1 MKRIVFVLL
10 VAYSFLPIVYG
21 QTVQTPDKVY
31 GQLFID
37 VQMNHIFPDN
47 KTFVDCIPKR
57 DPAAIV
63 RDYLAIKNNPAIK
76 FSLEMFVK
84 ENFIIPS
91 APQTTYQDTTKDVV
105 KHINSLWEVLKRQN
119 DSAVKGSSLLPLP
132 FPYVVPGGRFREI
145 YYWDSYFTMLGLRE
159 SGQHQLIENMIKN
172 FAHLI
177 NTYGHI
183 PNGNRTYYLSRSQ
196 PPFFSLMV
204 NLLAEIKGDSVYKN
218 YLPAMQKEYDYW
230 MDKTEPTKHVV
241 RMPDGSILNRF
252 YDQLNI
258 PRQEMHGIDVETAQK
273 SKANNKEIYR
283 DLRTAAESGW
293 DFSTRWLGDGKN
305 LSTIQTTQ
313 FVQVDLNCLLYA
325 LERNLS
331 KAYDLSGN
339 DQKAQSFNQLAE
351 RRKKAINKYCWS
363 AKSGWYVDYNLAT
376 KRHSTSLTLAG
387 VVPFF
392 LQVAPASNIFIAAQ
406 NIRSKFLKAG
416 GVTTTLVNSGQQWD
430 APNGWAPLEWMT
442 IAGLEQY
449 NQGDLARNIAY
460 RWVQLN
466 VGVFQRTG
474 KLMEKY
480 NVYEMNLDGGGG
492 EYPSQDGFGWTNG
505 VLLALIKKYGIKYQ
519 EFQKKDF

>member
-1 MKRIVFVLL
+1 MKRIFFVLL
-10 VAYSFLPIVYG
+10 IAYGFLPIAIS
-21 QTVQTPDKVY
+21 QTIATPDKIY
-31 GQLFID
+31 GKLFSD
-37 VQMNHIFPDN
+37 VQMSHIFPDN

-76 FSLEMFVK
+76 FSLEMFVR

-91 APQTTYQDTTKDVV
+91 PPQSGFQDTTKDVV
-105 KHINSLWEVLKRQN
+105 KHINNLWEVLKRQN
-119 DSAVKGSSLLPLP
+119 DSAIKGSSLLPLP
-132 FPYVVPGGRFREI
+132 YPYIVPGGRFHEI

-159 SGQHQLIENMIKN
+159 SGQDQLIENMIRN

-204 NLLAEIKGDSVYKN
+204 NLLAEIKGEAVLKE
-218 YLPAMQKEYDYW
+218 YLPAMQKEHDYW
-230 MDKTEPTKHVV
+230 MDKTAPTKHVA
-241 RMPDGSILNRF
+241 RMPDGSILNRY

-258 PRQEMHGIDVETAQK
+258 PRQESHAPDVETAEK
-273 SKANNKEIYR
+273 GGKVNKELFR
-283 DLRTAAESGW
+283 DLRSSAESGW
-293 DFSTRWLGDGKN
+293 DFSTRWFADEKN
-305 LSTIQTTQ
+305 LTTIRTTSL
-313 FVQVDLNCLLYA
+313 VPVDLNCLLYA

-331 KAYDLSGN
+331 KAYDLNGDS
-339 DQKAQSFNQLAE
+339 QKAQRFNQLAE
-351 RRKKAINKYCWS
+351 SRKKAINKYCWS

-376 KRHSTSLTLAG
+376 KRHAPALTLAG
-387 VVPFF
+387 VAPFF

-406 NIRSKFLKAG
+406 NIRTKFLQAG
-416 GVTTTLVNSGQQWD
+416 GVTTTLVHSGEQWD
-430 APNGWAPLEWMT
+430 APNGWAPLEWMA
-442 IAGLEQY
+442 ISGLELYSQH
-449 NQGDLARNIAY
+449 DLAKTVAE

-466 VGVFQRTG
+466 VSIFKRTG

-480 NVYEMNLDGGGG
+480 NVYETNLEGGGG

-505 VLLALIKKYGIKYQ
+505 VLLALIKKYGIKY
-519 EFQKKDF
+519 